1 MNVLGKLFNKKKT
14 YPKDNKFEVLIIG
27 EDKSNF
33 QEILG
38 ITEERGKELLKMSL
52 ESYQKQDLFS
62 DSCKEVVD
70 ECKHINEV
78 VYAMSCL
85 CRIKEATSS
94 NPLEAILRKLTHGE

>member
-1 MNVLGKLFNKKKT
+1 MLGKLFNRKKT

>member
-14 YPKDNKFEVLIIG
+14 YSKDNKFEVLIIG

-38 ITEERGKELLKMSL
+38 ITEERGRELLKMSIK
-52 ESYQKQDLFS
+52 SYEKQDLFS

-70 ECKHINEV
+70 QCKHINEV

-85 CRIKEATSS
+85 CRIKEATST
-94 NPLEAILRKLTHGE
+94 NPLELILKKLTDGE

>member
-14 YPKDNKFEVLIIG
+14 YSKDNKFEVLIIG

>member
-14 YPKDNKFEVLIIG
+14 YSKDNKFEVLIIG

-78 VYAMSCL
+78 VYAMACL
-85 CRIKEATSS
+85 CRIKEATNS
-94 NPLEAILRKLTHGE
+94 NPLEAILRKLTDGK

>member
-14 YPKDNKFEVLIIG
+14 YSKDNKFEVLIIG
-27 EDKSNF
+27 EDQSNF

-85 CRIKEATSS
+85 CRIKEATST
-94 NPLEAILRKLTHGE
+94 NPLELILKKLTDGE

>member
-14 YPKDNKFEVLIIG
+14 YSKDNKFEVLIIG

-85 CRIKEATSS
+85 CRIKEATST
-94 NPLEAILRKLTHGE
+94 NPLELILKKLTDGE